1 MKVIKTVALLLAAML
16 ILFSLNGCKKEK
28 ALTVTEISERLSEM
42 CLQNAETYEVS
53 KGDIENRF
61 NFDGNLLDECSVRLC
76 DTEEKY
82 LCVAVFTLKD
92 KANKQIVIDGI
103 SSTMK
108 STAASFGVLY
118 NSEYNKI
125 QHRLFYEY
133 SDILV
138 FVVADDYKAS
148 EDYLKTIGA
157 SPIA

>member
-1 MKVIKTVALLLAAML
+1 MKERKIVALLLSLL
-16 ILFSLNGCKKEK
+16 ILVSVVCGCGGKEN
-28 ALTVTEISERLSEM
+28 LTVDQISQHLNEL
-42 CLQNAETYEVS
+42 CLQNAETYDVS

-61 NFDGNLLDECSVRLC
+61 NFDGNLLDECSVKLC
-76 DTEEKY
+76 DTDEKY

-92 KANKQIVIDGI
+92 KNDRQTVIDGI

-108 STAASFGVLY
+108 ATAASFGVLY

-133 SDILV
+133 NDIMI
-138 FVVADDYKAS
+138 FVVADDYKPS
-148 EDYLKTIGA
+148 ENYLKEIGA

>member
-1 MKVIKTVALLLAAML
+1 MKVIKTVALMLVALL
-16 ILFSLNGCKKEK
+16 ILFSLNGCKNEK
-28 ALTVTEISERLSEM
+28 ALTVSEISEHLSGL

-92 KANKQIVIDGI
+92 NANKQTVIDGM
-103 SSTMK
+103 SSAAKTV
-108 STAASFGVLY
+108 AASFGMLY

-133 SDILV
+133 NDIII
-138 FVVADDYKAS
+138 FVVADEYKQS
-148 EDYLKTIGA
+148 EAYLKKIGA